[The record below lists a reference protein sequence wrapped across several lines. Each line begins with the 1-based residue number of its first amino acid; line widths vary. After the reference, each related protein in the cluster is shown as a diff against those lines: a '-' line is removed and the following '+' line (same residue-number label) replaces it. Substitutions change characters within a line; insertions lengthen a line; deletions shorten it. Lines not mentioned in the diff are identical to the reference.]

1 MNTNKHF
8 CKVGKIKF
16 GLSEVLNL
24 KEIER
29 NYIKFSE
36 EAYNLIQTDSSLS
49 DFLYHEA
56 NKLKKIIL
64 NLKNSSSNDVDAAF

>member
-1 MNTNKHF
+1 MNTHF

-24 KEIER
+24 KELEK

-36 EAYNLIQTDSSLS
+36 EAYNMIHSDSGLS

-56 NKLKKIIL
+56 NKLKKNIL
-64 NLKNSSSNDVDAAF
+64 NLKNANTNDIDAAF